1 MESSSPGLLKNGKIN
16 LCMSTGIRENN
27 QNKVNTQLWDTLYI
41 YIYHIYIYIYIIS
54 ISAESLSPALHHSVS
69 GGSWVAGRGGELVIT
84 PGAALTLDCV
94 FSRTR

>member
-1 MESSSPGLLKNGKIN
+1 M
-16 LCMSTGIRENN
+16 
-27 QNKVNTQLWDTLYI
+27 D
-41 YIYHIYIYIYIIS
+41 YIYIYIIS
-54 ISAESLSPALHHSVS
+54 ISAESLSPALHPSVS